1 MLQLSAELDG
11 QQYLSR
17 QAFSVL
23 TAAESA
29 AKLGLSH
36 AATFQPSIVLPGAS
50 AQHADVG
57 HIFFAA
63 WEAIRAA
70 TWLQLE
76 ETPLKLGYLSRGS
89 IALLVAATLTPLSP
103 LDAAGLN
110 HASFAAGQEKQL
122 FPGAP
127 ALDLQPEVDHDTAV
141 EQVHPWVVS
150 FSVLGSGV

>member
-50 AQHADVG
+50 AQHADFG
-57 HIFFAA
+57 HIAFAA
-63 WEAIRAA
+63 KEAIRAA

-76 ETPLKLGYLSRGS
+76 ASPLLLGCLSRVS
-89 IALLVAATLTPLSP
+89 TALLVTATLRPL
-103 LDAAGLN
+103 
-110 HASFAAGQEKQL
+110 
-122 FPGAP
+122 
-127 ALDLQPEVDHDTAV
+127 
-141 EQVHPWVVS
+141 
-150 FSVLGSGV
+150 